1 MKNVKYTALDKHK
14 CIIYDDVENYAI
26 ILLCLHFIERID
38 IFLQICTVPE
48 QTLDLIC
55 DQFSFSSLD
64 ELNECCKTKTILQR
78 NKNNITDCSYFMIA
92 SLGGI

>member
-14 CIIYDDVENYAI
+14 YIIYDDVENYAI

-48 QTLDLIC
+48 QTLDLI
-55 DQFSFSSLD
+55 D
-64 ELNECCKTKTILQR
+64 
-78 NKNNITDCSYFMIA
+78 M
-92 SLGGI
+92 